1 MSPPSL
7 ELEPSV
13 AGQGL
18 LAGAGETGRAGLTG
32 VFKGAA
38 RDLVLYLMSHRG
50 SFMDFL

>member
-1 MSPPSL
+1 MF
-7 ELEPSV
+7 SV

-18 LAGAGETGRAGLTG
+18 LAGDGEMGRVGLSRIFREA
-32 VFKGAA
+32 V